1 MRIRGLTRSTLVSM
15 VFGVLAWTPCAFAQ
29 TLIAVDDT
37 FGVPYN
43 DILLV
48 EAPGVLDNDLFD
60 SEPAEDAGAVVDL
73 VISDVTHGT
82 LILNS
87 DGSFSY
93 DPFTDFPGV
102 DSFTY
107 QASVGAE
114 TSQAVVTLS
123 ACDTGPTVFTCWKEA
138 PYLTKLGELGF
149 GTFQEGFEDDAVWGG
164 VREPLTAPFV
174 INLGIKWE
182 TNHPDPPASNEIT
195 TGTGPARTGLWGV
208 YDPAHGYATGN
219 PDDCDVNNPPAECL
233 FRDGFTGTNEP
244 GESTLYGVGGY
255 FTGTAAPNL
264 VMILDG
270 GPPIGLGLVFV
281 GDHQFFGV
289 IDTAGFT
296 SFRIEDTD
304 GKIGQKRLVF
314 ADDFTFGH
322 SDPTFI
328 FSDGFESGGTSA
340 WSATI
345 P

>member
-93 DPFTDFPGV
+93 DAFTDFPGV

-114 TSQAVVTLS
+114 TSQATVTLS
-123 ACDTGPTVFTCWKEA
+123 ACDTGPTVFTCWSEGPFLAKI
-138 PYLTKLGELGF
+138 GELGY
-149 GTFQEGFEDDAVWGG
+149 GTFLEGFEDDAAWGS
-164 VREPLTAPFV
+164 VREPDTALSV
-174 INLGIKWE
+174 VSQGIAWQ
-182 TNHPDPPASNEIT
+182 TNHPAPPASNGIT
-195 TGTGPARTGLWGV
+195 TGTGPDRTGLWGV
-208 YDPAHGYATGN
+208 YDPNHGYATAL
-219 PDDCDVNNPPAECL
+219 PDDCNGDNPPLNCL
-233 FRDGFTGTNEP
+233 YKDGFTGTNQP

-255 FTGTAAPNL
+255 FVGTAAPNL

-289 IDTAGFT
+289 IDTSGFT
-296 SFRIEDTD
+296 AFRIEETD
-304 GKIGQKRLVF
+304 GKVGQRRLVF
-314 ADDFTFGH
+314 ADDFTIAH
-322 SDPTFI
+322 DDPFAI